1 MSSQVDPTTSF
12 ECFSINGLILQAL
25 KELKYQNPTL
35 IQTQAIPSFLK
46 GYDLV
51 GQAQTGT
58 GKTAAFAIPI
68 LNQIN
73 LHQQNTQA
81 LILTPTRELAIQV
94 TEAFRSYAKYLTG
107 FSTFPIYG
115 GQPMGKQL
123 QQLKYGIQVVVGT
136 PGRVMDHLRRKS
148 LRLDHLTTIV
158 LDEADEMLKMGFIED
173 VEWILQQIPHK
184 CQTALFSA
192 TMPHSIRNIASKH
205 LNNPQD
211 IKIKQETKTLP
222 EITQRYWL
230 ASRLSKLDAL
240 SRILEMEGNSAA
252 IIFVRTKATTEEVA
266 KYLQQHG
273 YTAAALHGDMSQF
286 LREKVIAQLKDS
298 TLNIVVA
305 TDVAARGLD
314 VERIGHVIN
323 YDTPYD
329 IETYIHRIGRT
340 GRAGRTG
347 VATLF
352 VTSREQRVLNTI
364 QKVTKHPIHRINLPS
379 AQQIQEQRIKQFKA
393 KITEILKKEE
403 VSDFRNL
410 VQQWIQQE
418 GFSALDI
425 AAALTFSIQGNR
437 PLIDTSI
444 IESEAIA
451 VKVKKKKN
459 LGFNADDRSQ
469 REQLRKKKKVQQKT
483 GKKHK
488 VYSSTS
494 FKEKKSVAATN
505 LSAVNR

>member
-1 MSSQVDPTTSF
+1 MSSQVDSTTSF
-12 ECFSINGLILQAL
+12 EFFSINGLILQAL

-35 IQTQAIPSFLK
+35 IQVQAIPSFLK

-73 LHQQNTQA
+73 LQQQDTQA

-123 QQLKYGIQVVVGT
+123 QQLKHGIQVVVGT

-148 LRLDHLTTIV
+148 LRLDQLTTVV

-173 VEWILQQIPHK
+173 IEWILQQIPHK

-192 TMPHSIRNIASKH
+192 TMPRSIRNIANKY

-211 IKIKQETKTLP
+211 IKINQEVKTLP

-230 ASRLSKLDAL
+230 ASKLPKLDAL

-252 IIFVRTKATTEEVA
+252 IIFVRTKAATEEVA

-273 YTAAALHGDMSQF
+273 YSAAALHGDMSQA
-286 LREKVIAQLKDS
+286 LREKVVAQLKDS

-329 IETYIHRIGRT
+329 TETYIHRIGRT

-347 VATLF
+347 IATLF
-352 VTSREQRVLNTI
+352 VTSREQRVLNNI

-379 AQQIQEQRIKQFKA
+379 AQQIQEQRVKQFKE
-393 KITEILKKEE
+393 KITETLKKEE

-425 AAALTFSIQGNR
+425 AAALTLSIQGNR
-437 PLIDTSI
+437 PLIDKSI
-444 IESEAIA
+444 TEVQDTPSKKRKTTEANI
-451 VKVKKKKN
+451 N
-459 LGFNADDRSQ
+459 GRSQ
-469 REQLRKKKKVQQKT
+469 KDQLREKNKPYQKAR
-483 GKKHK
+483 KKHK

-494 FKEKKSVAATN
+494 FKRKKSLVTPD
-505 LSAVNR
+505 LSTANS